1 MTFLEKQKTECSCQ
15 QESTKHVQEGSSSK
29 KKNDPR
35 QKQAMLEQ
43 RNNIKETLC
52 EYAHIDI
59 NVT

>member
-1 MTFLEKQKTECSCQ
+1 MFRKGALLI
-15 QESTKHVQEGSSSK
+15 